1 MAVNK
6 YKAHVWVV
14 PEDDATRQL
23 ANGFLLH
30 PSLDGTCIDIRQA
43 SGGWAKVLSVFVA
56 IHIADL
62 RKYPFR
68 HLILLIDF
76 DEQVEDRTGKFRD
89 RFPDDVS
96 ERVYLLGS
104 RSAPE
109 PLRNAVGQSLEKIG
123 EALAEACAGG
133 EPDLWS
139 HELLRHNA
147 GELDRLTT
155 GVKPF
160 LFK

>member
-6 YKAHVWVV
+6 YKPHVWVV

-43 SGGWAKVLSVFVA
+43 SGGWAKVLSAFEA
-56 IHIADL
+56 SHIADL
-62 RKYPFR
+62 RKYPLR

-76 DEQVEDRTGKFRD
+76 DDQVEGRTQKFLA
-89 RFPDDVS
+89 RFPEDVS
-96 ERVYLLGS
+96 ERIYLLGS

-109 PLRNAVGQSLEKIG
+109 PLRIAMGRSLEKIG
-123 EALAEACAGG
+123 EELAKACAAG
-133 EPDLWS
+133 EPGPWS
-139 HELLRHNA
+139 HELLKHNA
-147 GELDRLTT
+147 TELARLTT
-155 GVKPF
+155 GVKLF
-160 LFK
+160 LFR